1 LIKKLKN
8 EDEINKKISK
18 ILNSNFQ
25 LVTVLDKIISIDNNK
40 NSKSTT
46 I

>member
-1 LIKKLKN
+1 MIKKQKN
-8 EDEINKKISK
+8 EDEINKKILK

-40 NSKSTT
+40 NSK
-46 I
+46 

>member
-40 NSKSTT
+40 NSK
-46 I
+46 